1 MKYGR
6 AISKHMHCQIWTKL
20 TNQIQGEHYVAH
32 NKFIEQQKNNLAKK
46 EQKLNQQ
53 SCHRI

>member
-20 TNQIQGEHYVAH
+20 TNQIQGEHNVAH
-32 NKFIEQQKNNLAKK
+32 HKFIEQQKNYLSKI

-53 SCHRI
+53 YVFMQ